1 MRAVR
6 ECFFASGKR
15 RERHAEGIYRWQ
27 EEEHRERDSEPRHG
41 TRIAGVD
48 WIQYADTCSHAEGI
62 PRIPRCRE
70 LQAGAAAR
78 LGSTTFRTRGTR
90 ERESGQKNKIRIR
103 TINRE
108 D

>member
-27 EEEHRERDSEPRHG
+27 EEEHRERDSEPRHDSLKTTVAESG

-48 WIQYADTCSHAEGI
+48 WIQYADTCSHADYDRMG
-62 PRIPRCRE
+62 
-70 LQAGAAAR
+70 
-78 LGSTTFRTRGTR
+78 
-90 ERESGQKNKIRIR
+90 
-103 TINRE
+103 
-108 D
+108 